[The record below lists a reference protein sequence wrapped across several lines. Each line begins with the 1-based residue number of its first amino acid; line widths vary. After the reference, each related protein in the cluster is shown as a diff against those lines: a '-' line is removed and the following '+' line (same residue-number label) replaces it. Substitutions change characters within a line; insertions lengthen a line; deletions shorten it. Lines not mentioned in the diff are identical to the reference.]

1 MAKSRKKKP
10 TPVASSTP
18 KRSFSK
24 PAPAADVP
32 EAITDQSIVMENEEP
47 APAADVPEAI
57 TDQSIVMENEEPAA
71 VEPKKEINLN
81 GVQDVIGAINDM
93 AQSAPAVKG
102 DQPVSESKANDIY
115 KDVKPSN
122 LFPPFM
128 ANRKK

>member
-24 PAPAADVP
+24 PAPTAPVP
-32 EAITDQSIVMENEEP
+32 QAITDQSI
-47 APAADVPEAI
+47 D
-57 TDQSIVMENEEPAA
+57 MENEEPAA
-71 VEPKKEINLN
+71 VEPKKEIKLN

-93 AQSAPAVKG
+93 AKSAPAPKE

-115 KDVKPSN
+115 KGIKPSN
-122 LFPPFM
+122 LIPPFM
-128 ANRKK
+128 AN

>member
-24 PAPAADVP
+24 PAPTAPVP
-32 EAITDQSIVMENEEP
+32 QAITDQSI
-47 APAADVPEAI
+47 D
-57 TDQSIVMENEEPAA
+57 MENEEPAA
-71 VEPKKEINLN
+71 VEPKKEIKLN
-81 GVQDVIGAINDM
+81 GVQDVIGVINDM
-93 AQSAPAVKG
+93 AKSAPAVKG

-115 KDVKPSN
+115 KGIKPCN
-122 LFPPFM
+122 LIPPFM

>member
-24 PAPAADVP
+24 PAPAAPVP
-32 EAITDQSIVMENEEP
+32 QAITEQSIDQEND
-47 APAADVPEAI
+47 APAEA
-57 TDQSIVMENEEPAA
+57 
-71 VEPKKEINLN
+71 EPKKEINLA
-81 GVQDVIGAINDM
+81 GVQEVIGHLNDQ
-93 AQSAPAVKG
+93 AQKENKNKE

-122 LFPPFM
+122 LIPPFM

>member
-1 MAKSRKKKP
+1 MAKSRKKVP

-24 PAPAADVP
+24 PAPAAAVP
-32 EAITDQSIVMENEEP
+32 QAITDQSIDQENDT
-47 APAADVPEAI
+47 PAAA
-57 TDQSIVMENEEPAA
+57 
-71 VEPKKEINLN
+71 EPKKEIKLN

-93 AQSAPAVKG
+93 AKSAPAPKE

-115 KDVKPSN
+115 KGIKPSN
-122 LFPPFM
+122 LIPPFM